1 MTDVTDRSGRSAGSQ
16 IQAADEQKVPKRQTP
31 FSQAFRDFI
40 PTGWQPYDSTM
51 PQPLDSVPSARTHR
65 DVLAARFPGE
75 VLVIP
80 TADMSRQHDAKNL
93 GRSSARPD
101 SS

>member
-1 MTDVTDRSGRSAGSQ
+1 MMFETELKGNDVVDRSGAGSGP
-16 IQAADEQKVPKRQTP
+16 ARPRV
-31 FSQAFRDFI
+31 
-40 PTGWQPYDSTM
+40 STTL
-51 PQPLDSVPSARTHR
+51 PD
-65 DVLAARFPGE
+65 GE

>member
-75 VLVIP
+75 VLVLSLI
-80 TADMSRQHDAKNL
+80 HI
-93 GRSSARPD
+93 
-101 SS
+101 